1 MGKSS
6 VLSGIDRIDE
16 YSHLFNGA
24 RAGLI
29 TNPTGINKSL
39 VSTADILHK
48 MGVLSCMFSP
58 EHGVRGN
65 AQAGSHVDTYIDEK
79 TSLPVYSLY
88 GSVPHIPRDVLDT
101 LDIVA
106 FDIQDI
112 GARYYTYM
120 YTLSYAMEDCA
131 AANKKMVVFDR
142 INPLGG
148 NKAEGN
154 ILDSAFSS
162 FVGRYPLAVR
172 HNLTIGE
179 YARYINYRFGIGCDL
194 EVIPL
199 SGWTRDLFYD
209 DTDLFWVPPSPNIPT
224 SDTAFCYVG
233 TCLFEGT
240 NLSEGRGTTYPFH
253 AVGAPNLD
261 GGKIA
266 DEFNCLCL
274 PGVKARE
281 CYFTPTFSK
290 HSGKVCGG
298 VYLHITDK
306 REFSPFTAG
315 LYLLDIIRKDFADFA
330 FLPPYSQGG
339 KAFIDLLFGT
349 DVIRSDGF
357 CAEQY
362 LSVIAP
368 ALADYEQ
375 SIKEYYLY

>member
-1 MGKSS
+1 MKKQV
-6 VLSGIDRIDE
+6 VLSGIDRIEE
-16 YSHLFNGA
+16 YSHLFA
-24 RAGLI
+24 DSRVGLI
-29 TNPTGINKSL
+29 TNPTGVNREL
-39 VSTADILHK
+39 VSTADILNSK
-48 MGVLSCMFSP
+48 GVLKCMFSP

-65 AQAGSHVDTYIDEK
+65 AQAGSHVDTYTDEK
-79 TSLPVYSLY
+79 TGLPVYSLY
-88 GSVPHIPRDVLDT
+88 GSVPHIPRNVLDT

-120 YTLSYAMEDCA
+120 YTLSYAMEDCR

-142 INPLGG
+142 VNPLSGS
-148 NKAEGN
+148 KAEGN

-172 HNLTIGE
+172 HDLTIGE
-179 YARYINYRFGIGCDL
+179 YARYINDKFGIGCDL

-199 SGWTRDLFYD
+199 YGWARDMYYD
-209 DTDLFWVPPSPNIPT
+209 DTDLFWIPPSPNIPT
-224 SDTAFCYVG
+224 SDTALCYIG

-240 NLSEGRGTTYPFH
+240 NLSEGRGTTYPFQ
-253 AVGAPNLD
+253 AVGAPFINAS
-261 GGKIA
+261 KTA
-266 DEFNCLCL
+266 DEFNSLCL
-274 PGVKARE
+274 SGVKARE

-290 HSGKVCGG
+290 HAGQVCGG

-315 LYLLDIIRKDFADFA
+315 MYLLDIVRKNNPGFS

-362 LSVIAP
+362 LSAIAP
-368 ALADYEQ
+368 ALAEYEE
-375 SIKEYYLY
+375 SIKKYYLY

>member
-1 MGKSS
+1 MKKVS
-6 VLSGIDRIDE
+6 VLSGIDRIKE
-16 YSHLFNGA
+16 YSHLFYGA
-24 RAGLI
+24 RVGLI
-29 TNPTGINKSL
+29 TNPTGVNKNL
-39 VSTADILHK
+39 ASTADILHK
-48 MGVLSCMFSP
+48 MGVLCCMFSP

-65 AQAGSHVDTYIDEK
+65 AQAGAHVDSYTDEK
-79 TSLPVYSLY
+79 TCLPVYSLY

-101 LDIVA
+101 LDAVA

-142 INPLGG
+142 VNPLGG

-179 YARYINYRFGIGCDL
+179 YARYINARFGIGCDL

-199 SGWTRDLFYD
+199 SGWSRDLYYD
-209 DTDLFWVPPSPNIPT
+209 DTDLFWIPPSPNIPT
-224 SDTAFCYVG
+224 SDTALCYIG

-240 NLSEGRGTTYPFH
+240 NLSEGRGTTYPFQ
-253 AVGAPNLD
+253 AVGAPGLD
-261 GGKIA
+261 GGKTA
-266 DEFNCLCL
+266 DEFNSLCL
-274 PGVKARE
+274 PCVKARE

-290 HSGKVCGG
+290 HAGKVCGG

-306 REFSPFTAG
+306 RVFSPFTAG
-315 LYLLDIIRKDFADFA
+315 LYLLEIIRNSFADFT

-349 DVIRSDGF
+349 DIIRSDVF
-357 CAEQY
+357 SAEQY
-362 LSVIAP
+362 LSATAP
-368 ALADYEQ
+368 ALADYEE

>member
-1 MGKSS
+1 MKKQV
-6 VLSGIDRIDE
+6 VLSGIDRIEE
-16 YSHLFNGA
+16 YSHLFA
-24 RAGLI
+24 DSRVGLI
-29 TNPTGINKSL
+29 TNPTGVNRELI
-39 VSTADILHK
+39 STADILNSK
-48 MGVLSCMFSP
+48 GVLKCMFSP

-65 AQAGSHVDTYIDEK
+65 AQAGSHVDTYTDEK

-88 GSVPHIPRDVLDT
+88 GSVPHIPSDVLDT
-101 LDIVA
+101 IDIVA

-120 YTLSYAMEDCA
+120 YTLSYAMEDCR

-142 INPLGG
+142 INPLSGS
-148 NKAEGN
+148 KAEGN

-179 YARYINYRFGIGCDL
+179 YARYINDKFGIGCDL

-199 SGWTRDLFYD
+199 YGWARDMYYD
-209 DTDLFWVPPSPNIPT
+209 DTDLFWIPPSPNIPT
-224 SDTAFCYVG
+224 SDTALCYIG

-240 NLSEGRGTTYPFH
+240 NLSEGRGTTYPFQ
-253 AVGAPNLD
+253 AVGAPFINAS
-261 GGKIA
+261 KTA
-266 DEFNCLCL
+266 DEFNSLGL
-274 PGVKARE
+274 SGVKARE

-290 HSGKVCGG
+290 HAGQVCGG

-315 LYLLDIIRKDFADFA
+315 MYLLDIVRKNNPEFS
-330 FLPPYSQGG
+330 FLPPYSEGG

-349 DVIRSDGF
+349 DVIRDDSFDVS
-357 CAEQY
+357 EY
-362 LSVIAP
+362 LFLSANS
-368 ALADYEQ
+368 LSEYEKDI
-375 SIKEYYLY
+375 SNYYLY